1 MTDTQAKLIHGR
13 IWDLIS
19 DYADIRDELE
29 GALDNIRILY
39 GDLELAMEDI
49 SDELDSIEE
58 HLSVTGRT
66 LKRFRITDNATPHD
80 RPHTETFPHN
90 RQCHAPRCG

>member
-1 MTDTQAKLIHGR
+1 MTGTQAKLMHSR

-29 GALDNIRILY
+29 SALDSIRILY

-49 SDELDSIEE
+49 TDELDAIEE
-58 HLSVTGRT
+58 HLSITGRT
-66 LKRFRITDNATPHD
+66 LKRFRVTDNTPPPQAD
-80 RPHTETFPHN
+80 EEEELPWN
-90 RQCHAPRCG
+90 

>member
-1 MTDTQAKLIHGR
+1 MMDSQAKLIHSR

-29 GALDNIRILY
+29 DALDSFRILY

-49 SDELDSIEE
+49 ADELDAIEE
-58 HLSVTGRT
+58 HLSITGRT
-66 LKRFRITDNATPHD
+66 LKQFRVTDNTPPPEAD
-80 RPHTETFPHN
+80 EEEELPWN
-90 RQCHAPRCG
+90 

>member
-1 MTDTQAKLIHGR
+1 MMDSQTKTILSR

-29 GALDNIRILY
+29 GALDSIRILY

-49 SDELDSIEE
+49 AEELDAIED
-58 HLSVTGRT
+58 HLAVTGRS
-66 LKRFRITDNATPHD
+66 LKRFRATDSTLPPQADEEEDLPWN
-80 RPHTETFPHN
+80 
-90 RQCHAPRCG
+90 

>member
-1 MTDTQAKLIHGR
+1 MMDSQTKTILSG

-29 GALDNIRILY
+29 GALDSIRILY

-49 SDELDSIEE
+49 ADELDAIED
-58 HLSVTGRT
+58 HLTVTGRS
-66 LKRFRITDNATPHD
+66 LKRFRIPDNTSLPEAD
-80 RPHTETFPHN
+80 ETEDLPWN
-90 RQCHAPRCG
+90 

>member
-1 MTDTQAKLIHGR
+1 MTDTQAKLMHSR

-29 GALDNIRILY
+29 DALDSFRILY
-39 GDLELAMEDI
+39 SDLEIAMEDI
-49 SDELDSIEE
+49 VGELDAIEE

-66 LKRFRITDNATPHD
+66 LKRFRITDNTPPPKAD
-80 RPHTETFPHN
+80 EEEELPWN
-90 RQCHAPRCG
+90 

>member
-1 MTDTQAKLIHGR
+1 MTDTQAKLMHSR

-29 GALDNIRILY
+29 DALDSFRILY

-49 SDELDSIEE
+49 ADELDAIEK
-58 HLSVTGRT
+58 HLSITGRT
-66 LKRFRITDNATPHD
+66 LKRFRVTDNTPPPEAD
-80 RPHTETFPHN
+80 EEEELPWN
-90 RQCHAPRCG
+90 